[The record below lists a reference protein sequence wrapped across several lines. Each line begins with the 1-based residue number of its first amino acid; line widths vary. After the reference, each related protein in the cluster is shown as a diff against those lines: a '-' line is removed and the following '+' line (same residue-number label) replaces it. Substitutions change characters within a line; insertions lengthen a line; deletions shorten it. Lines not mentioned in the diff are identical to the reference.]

1 MICHSRAT
9 RVTHLYSK
17 NRSSPLFGT
26 DPSVSQRFNKGNVAI
41 IPQDIPS
48 LRPLLPPTR
57 AEIQDAMCA
66 LFVGTD
72 VVPTRQNIAKLSPVL
87 VSRNRVATLLD
98 FLLTKNPYYK
108 EAVQFSQENL
118 DDLLHPDD
126 AAAGEGVPRG
136 VELCCLPQESG
147 LTSATEGYT
156 VRGDNLDDSTASA
169 DMDDVDREVDVI
181 MEAVGY
187 TAGDRTPLDYQ
198 NMKAAALAWCL
209 DKKKFIKMQS
219 GSKFMSERDVGML
232 TYTFPHLDPWGIGG
246 FNEPMRSSAQ
256 QALTFE
262 RQVRNLLLR
271 DDTSFQQDPNFA
283 YVCWNILQKK
293 EVIREVCFRTPAAT
307 QQNIAKEVKEVG
319 PALTELMQKWEK
331 NPHARPS
338 STAEKKALKV
348 LNKLKLV
355 AKDLKGSSGYK
366 QCRRNEI
373 R

>member
-9 RVTHLYSK
+9 RITHLYSR
-17 NRSSPLFGT
+17 NRTSPLFGT
-26 DPSVSQRFNKGNVAI
+26 DPSVSQRFNRGNVAI
-41 IPQDIPS
+41 IPQDVAA
-48 LRPLLPPTR
+48 LRPLLPPPR
-57 AEIQDAMCA
+57 HEIQDAMCA

-72 VVPTRQNIAKLSPVL
+72 VIPTRANIAKLSPIL

-98 FLLTKNPYYK
+98 FLLANNPYYK
-108 EAVQFSQENL
+108 EAVEFSQTNL
-118 DDLLHPDD
+118 DDLLDPADEE
-126 AAAGEGVPRG
+126 AGEGVPRG
-136 VELCCLPQESG
+136 VELCCLPHESG
-147 LTSATEGYT
+147 LTAATEGYAQ
-156 VRGDNLDDSTASA
+156 RGVPAGEPLETP
-169 DMDDVDREVDVI
+169 DVQAEVDII

-187 TAGDRTPLDYQ
+187 TAGDRSPLDYQ

-219 GSKFMSERDVGML
+219 GSKFISERDIGML

-246 FNEPMRSSAQ
+246 FKEPMRSSAQ

-283 YVCWNILQKK
+283 YVCWNIMQKK

-307 QQNIAKEVKEVG
+307 QQTIAKEVQDVG
-319 PALTELMQKWEK
+319 PALNDLMQKWEK
-331 NPHARPS
+331 NPHAKPS
-338 STAEKKALKV
+338 SAAEKKALKV

-355 AKDLKGSSGYK
+355 AKNLKGSSGYK